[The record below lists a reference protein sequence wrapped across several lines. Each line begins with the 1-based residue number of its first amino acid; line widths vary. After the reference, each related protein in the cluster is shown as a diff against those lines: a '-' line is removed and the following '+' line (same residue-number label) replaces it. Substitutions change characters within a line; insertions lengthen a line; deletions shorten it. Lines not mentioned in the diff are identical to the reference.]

1 MTMNWLLPYL
11 QGGEIKRGIGI
22 DRFIFSIGI
31 FCALVELVLA
41 LGEEVHFPAVMVS
54 LLVVAALAAAFLAM
68 TFLSAVWRD
77 KSARLSA
84 ILITCFVAHLAL
96 ANHYYH
102 FRLDQAVLLYFVIPS
117 GAIFFSSP
125 RLLLSYL
132 AITLGLVGTTVLSSE
147 LPLEE
152 KAHLFSILIYEL
164 PVAWALFAI
173 NYRIGMK
180 LEAANA
186 HYRLVTDF
194 SSDLIATHRLDGTIT
209 YVSPSVHRM
218 LGYTPEEVLGT
229 SAFRIISKLDRD
241 RVIDL
246 YRVGIVQRQETTKME
261 YRLQRKDGT
270 LLWVEAAGTPVKDA
284 HGRIVQTL
292 TTSRDISLRKESER
306 ERELYNDELL
316 RINRELDQFAYVVS
330 HDLKAPLRGISTLS
344 DFIEEDMADQ
354 PVSPEVRR
362 HLSLM
367 RERVL
372 RLERMINDIL
382 EYSRAGRSVLQRT
395 QTDVRALLRDVVELL
410 NLPAAFPVV
419 LQGQFPVMPVAQV
432 LMEQVFS
439 NLINNA
445 RVHHDKPSGT
455 ITITGAAA
463 EGGWNFTVEDDGP
476 GIAPEFHE
484 RIFEVF
490 QQLHGRNAA
499 QGTGIGLAIVR
510 KIIEKEGGTI
520 KVDAAIGKGTRFL
533 LFWPIDEWQSPI

>member
-1 MTMNWLLPYL
+1 MNWLLPYL

-31 FCALVELVLA
+31 LASLVELA
-41 LGEEVHFPAVMVS
+41 RAWGEEVHHIEVMASQLAVI
-54 LLVVAALAAAFLAM
+54 A
-68 TFLSAVWRD
+68 TSAVFLVLSFLGTAWRE

-84 ILITCFVAHLAL
+84 ILVTCFVAHLAL
-96 ANHYYH
+96 VNHYYQ
-102 FRLDQAVLLYFVIPS
+102 FRLDQAVLLFFVIPS
-117 GAIFFSSP
+117 AAIFFSSP
-125 RLLLSYL
+125 RMLLSYL

-147 LPLEE
+147 LPTEQ

-180 LEAANA
+180 LQAANA

-209 YVSPSVHRM
+209 YVSPSVQRM
-218 LGYTPEEVLGT
+218 LGYTPAEVLGT
-229 SAFRIISKLDRD
+229 SAFKLISKLDRE

-261 YRLQRKDGT
+261 YRLQRKDGS
-270 LLWVEAAGTPVKDA
+270 LLWVEAAGTPVKGPD
-284 HGRIVQTL
+284 GRITQAL

-344 DFIEEDMADQ
+344 EFIEEDMGDQ

-362 HLSLM
+362 HLTLM

-382 EYSRAGRSVLQRT
+382 EYSRAGRSQLPRA
-395 QTDVRALLRDVVELL
+395 QTDVRALLQEVVELL
-410 NLPAAFPVV
+410 GLPAAFPVV
-419 LQGQFPVMPVAQV
+419 FQGEFPTMPVAHV

-455 ITITGAAA
+455 ITITGAPAP
-463 EGGWNFTVEDDGP
+463 GGWRFTVEDDGP

-490 QQLHGRNAA
+490 QQLHGRNNSV
-499 QGTGIGLAIVR
+499 GTGIGLAIVR

-520 KVDAAIGKGTRFL
+520 TVDSEIGKGTRFH
-533 LFWPIDEWQSPI
+533 LFWPID